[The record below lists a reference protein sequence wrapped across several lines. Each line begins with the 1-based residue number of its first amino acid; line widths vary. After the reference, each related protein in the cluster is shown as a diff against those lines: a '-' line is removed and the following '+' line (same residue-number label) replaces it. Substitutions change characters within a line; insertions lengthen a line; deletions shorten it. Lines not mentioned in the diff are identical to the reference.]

1 MALNKKLPMSDRIN
15 TNSIAKDIDII
26 TGLNFSPNIKNNDID
41 TNENDKS
48 NVSNESNVI
57 DITTTSSNNKTT
69 NKTKQNNSNEFQPFL
84 NKIVA
89 KNDTKDDR
97 KIKQEIE
104 SLIMLY
110 TTSIQTRC
118 ENDDSGNLVKKRC
131 FENNDNSNLLSDV
144 LNKVEDLVKQL
155 SISNDD
161 KNEYFNTVINDFIC
175 DRLSFMIKVSLEE
188 QLKPSEIEE
197 SMKVFLSS
205 GSKYMNKEL
214 QDYYFNTYK
223 DICFNAIYSRVDRH
237 TFYFSELLL
246 EVVNVIK
253 LETKN
258 DMSALMNDVLL
269 SNIDEKYIEKAK
281 ENIYNRIP
289 VNKQFNKNDRKKLK
303 EYGILVR

>member
-26 TGLNFSPNIKNNDID
+26 TGLNFSPNIKNNEID
-41 TNENDKS
+41 TNED
-48 NVSNESNVI
+48 NVSNENNVI

-155 SISNDD
+155 SINNDD

-175 DRLSFMIKVSLEE
+175 DRL
-188 QLKPSEIEE
+188 
-197 SMKVFLSS
+197 
-205 GSKYMNKEL
+205 
-214 QDYYFNTYK
+214 
-223 DICFNAIYSRVDRH
+223 
-237 TFYFSELLL
+237 
-246 EVVNVIK
+246 
-253 LETKN
+253 
-258 DMSALMNDVLL
+258 
-269 SNIDEKYIEKAK
+269 
-281 ENIYNRIP
+281 
-289 VNKQFNKNDRKKLK
+289 
-303 EYGILVR
+303 

>member
-26 TGLNFSPNIKNNDID
+26 TGLNFSPNIKNNEIN
-41 TNENDKS
+41 TNENDES

-144 LNKVEDLVKQL
+144 LNKVEDLVKQ
-155 SISNDD
+155 
-161 KNEYFNTVINDFIC
+161 
-175 DRLSFMIKVSLEE
+175 
-188 QLKPSEIEE
+188 
-197 SMKVFLSS
+197 
-205 GSKYMNKEL
+205 
-214 QDYYFNTYK
+214 
-223 DICFNAIYSRVDRH
+223 
-237 TFYFSELLL
+237 
-246 EVVNVIK
+246 
-253 LETKN
+253 
-258 DMSALMNDVLL
+258 
-269 SNIDEKYIEKAK
+269 
-281 ENIYNRIP
+281 
-289 VNKQFNKNDRKKLK
+289 
-303 EYGILVR
+303 

>member
-26 TGLNFSPNIKNNDID
+26 TGLNFSPNIKNDDID
-41 TNENDKS
+41 TNENDVS

-110 TTSIQTRC
+110 TSSIQTRC
-118 ENDDSGNLVKKRC
+118 ENDDNGNLVKKRC

-188 QLKPSEIEE
+188 QLKPSE
-197 SMKVFLSS
+197 
-205 GSKYMNKEL
+205 
-214 QDYYFNTYK
+214 T
-223 DICFNAIYSRVDRH
+223 C
-237 TFYFSELLL
+237 
-246 EVVNVIK
+246 
-253 LETKN
+253 
-258 DMSALMNDVLL
+258 SAH
-269 SNIDEKYIEKAK
+269 
-281 ENIYNRIP
+281 
-289 VNKQFNKNDRKKLK
+289 
-303 EYGILVR
+303 

>member
-1 MALNKKLPMSDRIN
+1 
-15 TNSIAKDIDII
+15 
-26 TGLNFSPNIKNNDID
+26 
-41 TNENDKS
+41 
-48 NVSNESNVI
+48 
-57 DITTTSSNNKTT
+57 
-69 NKTKQNNSNEFQPFL
+69 
-84 NKIVA
+84 
-89 KNDTKDDR
+89 
-97 KIKQEIE
+97 
-104 SLIMLY
+104 
-110 TTSIQTRC
+110 
-118 ENDDSGNLVKKRC
+118 
-131 FENNDNSNLLSDV
+131 
-144 LNKVEDLVKQL
+144 
-155 SISNDD
+155 
-161 KNEYFNTVINDFIC
+161 
-175 DRLSFMIKVSLEE
+175 
-188 QLKPSEIEE
+188 
-197 SMKVFLSS
+197 MKVFLSS

-258 DMSALMNDVLL
+258 DMSALINDLLL